1 MVIIKAT
8 LCEEL
13 THWKRLWCWEGLGT
27 GGEGDDRG
35 WDDWMASLTQWTWV
49 WVNSGSWWT
58 RRSGVMQ
65 FMGLQRVRH
74 DWATT
79 GLNWTES
86 KDSTESCQTCGTHEQ
101 TISLHHDTVY
111 IHLTCLSSLGSLPLP
126 VPVHFGYAISHFG
139 GQQKPT
145 EDKET
150 MLCCCCF

>member
-8 LCEEL
+8 LCKEL

-27 GGEGDDRG
+27 GGEGDHRG
-35 WDDWMASLTQWTWV
+35 WTWV
-49 WVNSGSWWT
+49 WVNSGSWWWT
-58 RRSGVMQ
+58 GRSGVMR
-65 FMGLQRVRH
+65 FMVSQRVRH
-74 DWATT
+74 DWETE
-79 GLNWTES
+79 LNWTES

-111 IHLTCLSSLGSLPLP
+111 IHVTCLSSLGSLPLP
-126 VPVHFGYAISHFG
+126 VPVHFGYGISHFG

-150 MLCCCCF
+150 TLCCCCF